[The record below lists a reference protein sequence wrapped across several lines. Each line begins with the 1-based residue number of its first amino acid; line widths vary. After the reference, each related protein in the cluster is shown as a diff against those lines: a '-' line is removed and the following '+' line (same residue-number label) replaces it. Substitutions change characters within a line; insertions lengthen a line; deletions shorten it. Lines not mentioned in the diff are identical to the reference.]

1 MQERLNWLDW
11 KNRHEDLQVFLDL
24 PYVVIM
30 AQLGRDDCVRL
41 PSFAHESNR
50 LARVERRISHTN
62 AWDRHSYSNQIVVIK
77 VEELLAR
84 IHHSIF
90 ASPIPAF
97 QS

>member
-24 PYVVIM
+24 PYVVIR

-41 PSFAHESNR
+41 PSSAHVSNR